1 LPWFD
6 NSKGD
11 TNRKTVTVN
20 LNAYEQ
26 FTPLA
31 GLTIRL
37 QQAMDGY
44 DYTLSHVRYPYAS
57 FKTPMGQTVPQGS
70 GISQDTFTRY
80 YSFTYTNTVEYKR
93 NIGDHFFSVLG
104 GEESIIT
111 KYRSFGAYS
120 TGHSDER
127 QMRMTDGTTIAI
139 SNLSDERYEQVFNS
153 WFGTA
158 SYNFKEKYYLDLSLR
173 TDGSSKFSKDNR
185 WATFWSVGA
194 MWNAKKESFLKNVKW
209 LDALELRASYGTTGN
224 SSGAGSYDYLG
235 LFGTGSLYN
244 GVSSLG
250 ISQPSNNELT
260 WEKVAATNI
269 GLTIGVFN
277 RVTLDFDFYHKKTSD
292 MLMDIPYSYTTG
304 YASGAGNIGAMTNT
318 GFDIDLNVNILK
330 TRDIRWDFKANMNY
344 NKNEITE
351 LFAGRDE
358 YVIANTG
365 IKLQV
370 GKPYGEFYY
379 VKYAGV
385 DSRDG
390 KPMYYDKDG
399 NLTKVYNEERDA
411 VFTGKQRF
419 APLSG
424 GFGTSF
430 QYKGLQVRADF
441 AWQAEKYMLSN
452 DNYFVENA
460 NFGTSYNQTTK
471 MLTSGQSLV
480 T

>member
-1 LPWFD
+1 MA
-6 NSKGD
+6 N
-11 TNRKTVTVN
+11 
-20 LNAYEQ
+20 
-26 FTPLA
+26 
-31 GLTIRL
+31 
-37 QQAMDGY
+37 
-44 DYTLSHVRYPYAS
+44 
-57 FKTPMGQTVPQGS
+57 S
-70 GISQDTFTRY
+70 GISNY
-80 YSFTYTNTVEYKR
+80 
-93 NIGDHFFSVLG
+93 L
-104 GEESIIT
+104 
-111 KYRSFGAYS
+111 AYGLTS
-120 TGHSDER
+120 TGR
-127 QMRMTDGTTIAI
+127 LYDGQ
-139 SNLSDERYEQVFNS
+139 SS
-153 WFGTA
+153 W
-158 SYNFKEKYYLDLSLR
+158 YI
-173 TDGSSKFSKDNR
+173 
-185 WATFWSVGA
+185 
-194 MWNAKKESFLKNVKW
+194 
-209 LDALELRASYGTTGN
+209 
-224 SSGAGSYDYLG
+224 
-235 LFGTGSLYN
+235 
-244 GVSSLG
+244 SSL
-250 ISQPSNNELT
+250 SNPNLT
-260 WEKVAATNI
+260 WETLEALNAGIN
-269 GLTIGVFN
+269 GRLFDRLTFN
-277 RVTLDFDFYHKKTSD
+277 VEFYNKNTKD
-292 MLMDIPYSYTTG
+292 MLMYIPYSYI
-304 YASGAGNIGAMTNT
+304 SGFSGGWGNVGSMRNR
-318 GFDIDLNVNILK
+318 GVDVELKLDVVN
-330 TRDIRWDFKANMNY
+330 TRDWYFGLGFNMNY

-471 MLTSGQSLV
+471 MLNIWTKPGDVTDVPAYGEAVQFDYHLLENASFLRLKNVTIQYDLPKAWMDYTRVLKGARVYGTARNLFTITKYRGYDPEPDANLV
-480 T
+480 KFNYPNTRQFIIGMELTF